1 MTLDTKTREQIELE
15 LETSYAQYAEGLLD
29 PMIDNGTKLLA
40 AAIALA
46 GSEIALS
53 IEQAESGTAGAR
65 EETA

>member
-15 LETSYAQYAEGLLD
+15 LQTSHAQYAEGLLD
-29 PMIDNGTKLLA
+29 PNVDDGTKLLA

-53 IEQAESGTAGAR
+53 MHANGEAAEAGEA
-65 EETA
+65 A

>member
-15 LETSYAQYAEGLLD
+15 LETSHAQYAEGLLD
-29 PMIDNGTKLLA
+29 PNVDDGTKLLA

-53 IEQAESGTAGAR
+53 IHADGEAAEAGEA
-65 EETA
+65 A

>member
-1 MTLDTKTREQIELE
+1 MTLDTKTREQIELS
-15 LETSYAQYAEGLLD
+15 LETSHAQYVEGLRD
-29 PMIDNGTKLLA
+29 PTVDDGTKLLA

-53 IEQAESGTAGAR
+53 IHANGEVDEE